1 MSNLTRAGIRSMPL
15 AVVLLVITACV
26 VNPVTGQKELSLV
39 SESQE
44 IAIGTEQY
52 LPSQQAQGG
61 LYQVDKDLTAYVN
74 EIGQRLARVSD
85 RKLPYEFVVLNNS
98 VPNAWCLP
106 GGKIAVNRGLLPA
119 LENEAELAAV
129 LGHEIVHAAAR
140 HGVNSMQRGLLFQ
153 GLVVATA
160 LSTSASKYN
169 NYIVGGAQ
177 LGAQLVA
184 QKFSRSDE
192 LEADHYGTI
201 YMARAGYDP
210 QASVTLQEKFVK
222 LAEGKNPSWIDG
234 LFASHP
240 PSEERV
246 RANQETVNALG
257 HGGELDRERYQ
268 TKIAY
273 LESKKP
279 AYEAFDKAQSL
290 AANKVMK
297 KALTEVDRAID
308 LEPKEPR
315 FYGLKGELFL
325 AQNRNAA
332 AAEEFN
338 RALKMDAS
346 YFEYYLGR
354 GLARARLG
362 RTSEARTDLE
372 RSNQLLPTAA
382 ASNELGQLSL
392 ASGNRTLAKQYFE
405 SAMTASG
412 AIGQQATSAFLRL
425 DVPDNPDRYIK
436 AQTILGADGSLSAVV
451 INDTPYTVTDVDL
464 EFRAIANGSVIRRRF
479 TIASIAP
486 RQQIR
491 VASGWRFGAADVVEN
506 VRAVVTAARV
516 K

>member
-1 MSNLTRAGIRSMPL
+1 
-15 AVVLLVITACV
+15 
-26 VNPVTGQKELSLV
+26 
-39 SESQE
+39 
-44 IAIGTEQY
+44 
-52 LPSQQAQGG
+52 
-61 LYQVDKDLTAYVN
+61 
-74 EIGQRLARVSD
+74 
-85 RKLPYEFVVLNNS
+85 
-98 VPNAWCLP
+98 
-106 GGKIAVNRGLLPA
+106 
-119 LENEAELAAV
+119 
-129 LGHEIVHAAAR
+129 
-140 HGVNSMQRGLLFQ
+140 
-153 GLVVATA
+153 
-160 LSTSASKYN
+160 
-169 NYIVGGAQ
+169 
-177 LGAQLVA
+177 
-184 QKFSRSDE
+184 
-192 LEADHYGTI
+192 
-201 YMARAGYDP
+201 
-210 QASVTLQEKFVK
+210 
-222 LAEGKNPSWIDG
+222 
-234 LFASHP
+234 
-240 PSEERV
+240 
-246 RANQETVNALG
+246 
-257 HGGELDRERYQ
+257 
-268 TKIAY
+268 
-273 LESKKP
+273 
-279 AYEAFDKAQSL
+279 
-290 AANKVMK
+290 
-297 KALTEVDRAID
+297 
-308 LEPKEPR
+308 
-315 FYGLKGELFL
+315 
-325 AQNRNAA
+325 
-332 AAEEFN
+332 
-338 RALKMDAS
+338 MDAS